1 MSELY
6 YGDNSKNS
14 QNAYL
19 ISQIV
24 LDRLANQL
32 NVALDVEIIDG
43 KKQNIVVKK
52 DVKET
57 IIFASDSPLAIYH
70 FLNGMLSAKKVK

>member
-52 DVKET
+52 ENET